1 MKKNEEEII
10 MSEVMFMSEE
20 WVEAFKGS
28 VRSSPSYK
36 EAAKTWEG
44 DITLVITADSGAG
57 METDSYLYMDLWHGD
72 CRDMRLVSKEEG
84 ESAKFVITAS
94 YDRWKQVSKGELEPV
109 KGMMQGKL
117 KLKGNLP
124 YIVRYVQAAKELI
137 SCTSKIPTQFNNE

>member
-1 MKKNEEEII
+1 
-10 MSEVMFMSEE
+10 MSEVMFLSEE
-20 WVEAFKGS
+20 WVEAFKAS
-28 VRSSPSYK
+28 VQNSPSYK

-44 DITLVITADSGAG
+44 DITLVVKADPKIGL
-57 METDSYLYMDLWHGD
+57 EEDRYLYMDLWHGD

-84 ESAKFVITAS
+84 ESANYVITAS

-124 YIVRYVQAAKELI
+124 YIVRYVQAARELI
-137 SCTSKIPTQFNNE
+137 NCTSKIPSRFANE

>member
-1 MKKNEEEII
+1 MADIT
-10 MSEVMFMSEE
+10 FLSEE
-20 WVEAFKGS
+20 WVKRFKEE
-28 VRSSPSYK
+28 VQKSPSYK

-44 DITLVITADSGAG
+44 DLTLVLQADPQVGIEA
-57 METDSYLYMDLWHGD
+57 DLHLYMDLWHGD

-84 ESAKFVITAS
+84 EKAQFVITGS
-94 YDRWKQVSKGELEPV
+94 YDRWKQVAKGELEPV

-137 SCTSKIPTQFNNE
+137 TCTSKIPARFPDE